1 MCLKRKH
8 EAVAPHR
15 QGSTEEE
22 EKKSHTKKEG
32 VGRLKTARKGQLS
45 WGILFS
51 SVLTQYVLAA
61 LWLQIGLL
69 HR

>member
-1 MCLKRKH
+1 MRLKRKH

-22 EKKSHTKKEG
+22 EESHTKKKG
-32 VGRLKTARKGQLS
+32 VGRLKTTRKGQLS
-45 WGILFS
+45 WDILLS

-69 HR
+69 HC